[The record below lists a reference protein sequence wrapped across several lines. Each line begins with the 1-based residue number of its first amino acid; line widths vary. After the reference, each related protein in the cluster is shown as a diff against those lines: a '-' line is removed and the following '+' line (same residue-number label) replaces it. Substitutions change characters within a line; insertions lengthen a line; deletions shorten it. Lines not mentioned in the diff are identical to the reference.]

1 MYIDKTKLEL
11 SSMEVTK
18 TVDSLSRLKQ
28 TVLKELKKRSDI
40 VIKKADKNN
49 MSVVKCN
56 LDYIKE
62 GERQLNSEYY
72 CRIANPNLKH
82 LEELLQNE
90 SKGCT

>member
-1 MYIDKTKLEL
+1 
-11 SSMEVTK
+11 
-18 TVDSLSRLKQ
+18 
-28 TVLKELKKRSDI
+28 
-40 VIKKADKNN
+40 

-82 LEELLQNE
+82 LEELLQIE

>member
-1 MYIDKTKLEL
+1 
-11 SSMEVTK
+11 MEVTK

-72 CRIANPNLKH
+72 
-82 LEELLQNE
+82 LLPYCKSQFKT
-90 SKGCT
+90 S